1 MIRLAI
7 TTGFFI
13 LASPAFSQEPQG
25 AITGTVNEINGNV
38 ADATVEAKNIE
49 TEVVYS
55 VITDAEGFTL
65 SQLPAGTYEISVP
78 PLGWRTE
85 RFVQPDVL
93 VEPGQTVRMDI
104 ELVRGNLGVIGD
116 DLAFLAI
123 RNKYSG
129 LQGEAPRT
137 ADGKPDLS
145 GVWQGDVDPKQA
157 VPDLLPWAAAEM
169 ELRNANFHRD
179 FPGAAC
185 LPDPVPIWPVIYRF
199 VQTPSMLVQIY
210 EYQPGYRQVFLD
222 GRAHPEDLEPT
233 WMGHSIGTWQGDTL
247 VVETVGFND
256 RSWLVNGYPH
266 TDQLRVI
273 ERFSRPDLAH
283 LRVDVTMEDPGALAT
298 PWDLHMV
305 WRLAP
310 GEEVLEFICNEN
322 NLYFDNIGTR

>member
-25 AITGTVNEINGNV
+25 AITGTVNEINGTV

-85 RFVQPDVL
+85 RFVQPNVL

-104 ELVRGNLGVIGD
+104 ELVQGNLGVIGD

-129 LQGEAPRT
+129 LQG
-137 ADGKPDLS
+137 
-145 GVWQGDVDPKQA
+145 
-157 VPDLLPWAAAEM
+157 
-169 ELRNANFHRD
+169 
-179 FPGAAC
+179 
-185 LPDPVPIWPVIYRF
+185 
-199 VQTPSMLVQIY
+199 
-210 EYQPGYRQVFLD
+210 
-222 GRAHPEDLEPT
+222 
-233 WMGHSIGTWQGDTL
+233 
-247 VVETVGFND
+247 
-256 RSWLVNGYPH
+256 
-266 TDQLRVI
+266 
-273 ERFSRPDLAH
+273 
-283 LRVDVTMEDPGALAT
+283 
-298 PWDLHMV
+298 
-305 WRLAP
+305 
-310 GEEVLEFICNEN
+310 
-322 NLYFDNIGTR
+322 